1 MATYLFTF
9 SRKLWGE
16 EADSAIDEILER
28 YEKGEED
35 NWSCGR
41 TRKIQPGD
49 RAFLMQV
56 GCKDR
61 GIFASGTVISSVY
74 DRKHWMDDDKMAC
87 YVNLR
92 FDRVLDPRKVLLPL
106 SELRRISQK
115 VNWTPQISG
124 IEIPEDV
131 AAKLE
136 KRWTEFYRRFGKKV
150 RKIARSRAAE
160 KDDFQIPEEADINKE
175 FIEGARQQIVVNR
188 YERSSA
194 ARQACIKY
202 HGLKCSVCG
211 MSFEEVYGDIGRDY
225 IHVHHLVPPSA
236 IGKRYRLDP
245 KEHLRPVCANCH
257 AMIHRRD
264 PPYTIDELK
273 EIYKQ
278 HNT

>member
-16 EADSAIDEILER
+16 KADSAIDGILECFKQR
-28 YEKGEED
+28 EPGD
-35 NWSCGR
+35 WSCGS

-61 GIFASGTVISSVY
+61 GIFASGTVISNVY
-74 DRKHWMDDDKMAC
+74 EDKHWMDDEKVAY
-87 YVNLR
+87 YVDLI
-92 FDRVLDPRKVLLPL
+92 FDRVLDPRKVVLPL
-106 SELRRISQK
+106 RDLLRISQK
-115 VNWTPQISG
+115 VNWTPQKSG
-124 IEIPEDV
+124 SEIPEDV

-136 KRWTEFYRRFGKKV
+136 KLWMEFYRRFGKKL
-150 RKIARSRAAE
+150 RKIAGSRAAE
-160 KDDFQIPEEADINKE
+160 KDDFQLPEEADINKE
-175 FIEGARQQIVVNR
+175 FIEGARQRIVVNR

-194 ARQACIKY
+194 ARELCIKY

-211 MSFEEVYGDIGRDY
+211 MSFEEVYGDIGREY

-236 IGKRYRLDP
+236 IGKPCRLDP

-273 EIYKQ
+273 HIYKQ
-278 HNT
+278 HNR